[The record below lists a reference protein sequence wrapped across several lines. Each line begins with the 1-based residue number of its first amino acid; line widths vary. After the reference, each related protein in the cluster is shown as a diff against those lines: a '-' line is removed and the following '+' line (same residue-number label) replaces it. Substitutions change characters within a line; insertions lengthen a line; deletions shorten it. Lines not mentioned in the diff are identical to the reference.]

1 MKKYLILLVALAM
14 VLGITS
20 VAMALEGNLPVSD
33 TIGVTATVA
42 DYAAITPSA
51 SDSVYTLTGAAGDDD
66 TVSLSASIE
75 TNCDA
80 SVAMSATQLVNTASD
95 VIDTTYAVTAPNALA
110 NGSFDP
116 DPLATTY
123 ADSLSITG
131 RGTYSYSVTGTATL
145 GAISAQAAGSDYS
158 ATVTVTVSSI

>member
-14 VLGITS
+14 VLGLS
-20 VAMALEGNLPVSD
+20 GMAMALEGNLPVSD

-123 ADSLSITG
+123 VDSLS